1 MLYGIVPKMW
11 DYDLMGGIRGN
22 GKTASMTLLM
32 KQLYFDQGIGIGE
45 LRLLADLEEK
55 GATVEDIKE
64 AIQPW
69 CKEVYTNYWTS
80 FSYVFEMEDIGDLFS
95 SRVRNAVIG
104 IDELSIFANS
114 YDHMRGDKPG
124 TFLLTFI
131 KQSRK
136 KECDFLFTDQRFK
149 EIHKRIRIQTD
160 DLILPTKY
168 HYDGE
173 ICELDRCKKDHYF
186 TIESTNYEMSGGI
199 SGFPALAFQQ
209 SDVIDLYDT
218 NEVVR

>member
-1 MLYGIVPKMW
+1 MLYGIVSKMW
-11 DYDLMGGIRGN
+11 DYDVMGGIRGN
-22 GKTASMTLLM
+22 GKTASMTLLL

-45 LRLLADLEEK
+45 LRLLAEEK
-55 GATVEDIKE
+55 KE
-64 AIQPW
+64 EIQPW

-124 TFLLTFI
+124 TFLLEFI

-136 KECDFLFTDQRFK
+136 KDCDFLFTDQRFK
-149 EIHKRIRIQTD
+149 EIHKRIRFQTD
-160 DLILPTKY
+160 DLIIPTKY

-186 TIESTNYEMSGGI
+186 TIESTNYEMSNGMY
-199 SGFPALAFQQ
+199 GFPSLGFQQ

-218 NEVVR
+218 NEVVT